1 MGERMK
7 KFTKYFGGQYMKYWY
22 IAFAITVL
30 LMLAFSISD
39 SKVDKFKFTI
49 YNEDGSIQSDQI
61 ISKEEVEL
69 RARSVN
75 SRSVEPEKLF

>member
-49 YNEDGSIQSDQI
+49 YNEDGSIQSEQI

-69 RARSVN
+69 RARSAN